1 MKTPTMLSFSLA
13 CVAAVTLTASGPMAQ
28 AQYPD
33 NGPHTQTGRDTSAAA
48 APAPLDLDHLFRQ
61 LDSNNDGKLTREEFG
76 GLPTIMSG
84 VAAGAGR
91 TGTNGAKSGGSVSS
105 GSATA
110 LADPAALFRSLDVNG
125 DSGLSMEEFR
135 RIAPSLQMAP
145 VQTAPVQTAPNPN
158 SRNDEAKK
166 ADDQK
171 KNEADKGT
179 NLPDVGSGG
188 SSSGSRETGPSR

>member
-1 MKTPTMLSFSLA
+1 MKTPTMLSFPLA
-13 CVAAVTLTASGPMAQ
+13 YVVAVTLTASGPTAR

-33 NGPHTQTGRDTSAAA
+33 NGTHPQTGRDTNAAA
-48 APAPLDLDHLFRQ
+48 APAPLDLDYLFRQ

-91 TGTNGAKSGGSVSS
+91 TGTNRTAPGGSVSS

-125 DSGLSMEEFR
+125 DSALTMEEFR
-135 RIAPSLQMAP
+135 RIAPSLQMVP
-145 VQTAPVQTAPNPN
+145 EQTPSNPTRGDN
-158 SRNDEAKK
+158 TGKK
-166 ADDQK
+166 AEDQK

-179 NLPDVGSGG
+179 NLPDVGTGG